1 MSVIEPI
8 DIRQREHIVAAT
20 DDCIRRANELLDTK
34 FTSIPVSFD
43 LIGRT
48 AGMYRVQGGQRSI
61 RYNPYLFAKYYGD
74 NFATTIPHEVAHYL
88 TDAIYGYR
96 TVRPHGRE
104 WRTIMRM
111 LGADE
116 SVRCNFNL
124 DGIPARRYRRIR
136 YICRCQTHELTRVRH
151 NRIQSKGARYFCR
164 RCSTQLLLAAEN

>member
-1 MSVIEPI
+1 VSVIEPI

-34 FTSIPVSFD
+34 FASIAVSFD

-48 AGMYRVQGGQRSI
+48 AGMYRIQGGQRSI

-124 DGIPARRYRRIR
+124 DGIPTRRYQRIR
-136 YICRCQTHELTRVRH
+136 YICRCQTHELTKVRH